1 MTIRAHSTEDSKHEL
16 EFEMFS
22 NSGVIR
28 RHKFHYADC
37 EIMNADFDDEAASYL
52 KSEPKI
58 FTQLLVRTFFISILY
73 AGMSFSIALITSYYT
88 ILSYPPFSSPASFPS
103 ES

>member
-16 EFEMFS
+16 EFELIS
-22 NSGVIR
+22 SSGVVR

-52 KSEPKI
+52 KSDPKI
-58 FTQLLVRTFFISILY
+58 FTQLLVIIPFLY
-73 AGMSFSIALITSYYT
+73 PDN
-88 ILSYPPFSSPASFPS
+88 LSRLL
-103 ES
+103 